1 MPDQTAPRR
10 DWLGT
15 LWRKNVLA
23 GLMFMSVALLGLFL
37 SRNYPLG
44 TILRM
49 GTGYVPRLL
58 CWVLLALGAAVTL
71 VGALGA
77 DDRFSEDGS
86 PWRSLLFVPLSLICF
101 ALTAE
106 SLGLVIA
113 SASLVVVGA
122 LAGRHMRI
130 VEVAVPA
137 GVAATAVVLSALC
150 VAIFIWGLAL
160 PIAIWPEW

>member
-1 MPDQTAPRR
+1 MTDQAAPRQ

-15 LWRKNVLA
+15 LQRKNVLA

-58 CWVLLALGAAVTL
+58 CWVLLALGAGVTL
-71 VGALGA
+71 VGAFGT
-77 DDRFSEDGS
+77 DDRFSEEGS
-86 PWRSLLFVPLSLICF
+86 PWRSLVFVPLSLIVF

-130 VEVAVPA
+130 VEVVI
-137 GVAATAVVLSALC
+137 TAVVLSAVC
-150 VAIFIWGLAL
+150 VAIFIWGRAL
-160 PIAIWPEW
+160 PISIWPEW

>member
-1 MPDQTAPRR
+1 MTDQTAPRR

-58 CWVLLALGAAVTL
+58 CWVLLALGAALPLVGL
-71 VGALGA
+71 VGAY
-77 DDRFSEDGS
+77 DRFSEDGS
-86 PWRSLLFVPLSLICF
+86 PWGSLLFVPLSLIVF
-101 ALTAE
+101 ARTAE
-106 SLGLVIA
+106 TLGMVSA
-113 SASLVVVGA
+113 SAALV
-122 LAGRHMRI
+122 
-130 VEVAVPA
+130 
-137 GVAATAVVLSALC
+137 
-150 VAIFIWGLAL
+150 
-160 PIAIWPEW
+160 

>member
-1 MPDQTAPRR
+1 MTDQATPRR
-10 DWLGT
+10 DWLRP
-15 LWRKNVLA
+15 LKRKNVLA
-23 GLMFMSVALLGLFL
+23 GLVFMSVALLGLFL

-86 PWRSLLFVPLSLICF
+86 PWRSLLFVPLSLIVF

-113 SASLVVVGA
+113 SAALVIVGA
-122 LAGRHMRI
+122 LAGRHMR
-130 VEVAVPA
+130 VAEGARP
-137 GVAATAVVLSALC
+137 G
-150 VAIFIWGLAL
+150 GR
-160 PIAIWPEW
+160 

>member
-1 MPDQTAPRR
+1 MTDQATPRR

-15 LWRKNVLA
+15 LQRKNVLA

-86 PWRSLLFVPLSLICF
+86 PWRSLLFVPLSLIVF

-113 SASLVVVGA
+113 SAALVIVGA

-130 VEVAVPA
+130 VEVAV
-137 GVAATAVVLSALC
+137 TAVVLSAVC

>member
-1 MPDQTAPRR
+1 MGVFMTDQAIPKR

-15 LWRKNVLA
+15 LQRKNVLA
-23 GLMFMSVALLGLFL
+23 GLMFMSVGLLGLFL
-37 SRNYPLG
+37 ARNYPRG

-86 PWRSLLFVPLSLICF
+86 PWRSLLFGPLPLLCF
-101 ALTAE
+101 ALMAE

-113 SASLVVVGA
+113 SASLVIVGA
-122 LAGRHMRI
+122 LADRHMRI
-130 VEVAVPA
+130 VGGAVP
-137 GVAATAVVLSALC
+137 GV
-150 VAIFIWGLAL
+150 
-160 PIAIWPEW
+160 